1 MPVIKSAIKKLRH
14 DKVKEKENNLFRKNL
29 ERAYDT
35 AQKTKTPKA
44 VSEAFSIID
53 KGVKKHL
60 IHKNKAGHM
69 KSNLTKAK
77 TIKQEKIEKTITK
90 AVKPVKKAAAKKTTS
105 KKKAK

>member
-14 DKVKEKENNLFRKNL
+14 DKVKEKENNLFRKSL
-29 ERAYDT
+29 ERAYDV
-35 AQKTKTPKA
+35 AQKTKAPKA

-69 KSNLTKAK
+69 KSKLTRAPKQEETEKIAAK
-77 TIKQEKIEKTITK
+77 TIK
-90 AVKPVKKAAAKKTTS
+90 PVKKLAAKKPTN
-105 KKKAK
+105 KKKTK